1 MVNIVVWLYLVVM
14 CGEIPSQLQGVL
26 LQSLRAPRIISV
38 NKELKKLVL
47 SFLRKPQFICS

>member
-38 NKELKKLVL
+38 NKELKKPVL